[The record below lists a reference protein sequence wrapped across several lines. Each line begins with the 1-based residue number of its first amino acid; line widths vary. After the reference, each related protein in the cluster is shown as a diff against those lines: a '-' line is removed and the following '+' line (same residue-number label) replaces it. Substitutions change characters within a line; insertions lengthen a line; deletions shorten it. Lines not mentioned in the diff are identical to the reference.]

1 MSSRNSPSE
10 PFYISL
16 DVVLEIHQRQL
27 KEFGGADG
35 IRNRAGLESAV
46 ETPKSTFDGQDLY
59 PTLFLKAAA
68 YAFHI
73 AEAQA
78 FIDGNKRAALDVAL
92 TFLAI
97 NGHEI
102 ADEKME
108 LYEAMIAIAERRM
121 SKDDLARLFERLVT
135 EG

>member
-1 MSSRNSPSE
+1 MYSRNSLSE

-16 DVVLEIHQRQL
+16 EVVLEIHQRQL
-27 KEFGGADG
+27 REFGGANG
-35 IRNRAGLESAV
+35 IRNRAGLEAAV
-46 ETPKSTFDGQDLY
+46 EVPRSMFDGQDLY
-59 PTLFLKAAA
+59 STLFLKAAA

-73 AEAQA
+73 AEAQV

-102 ADEKME
+102 TAERLE
-108 LYEAMIAIAERRM
+108 LYEAMIAIAEKRM
-121 SKDDLARLFERLVT
+121 SKEDLASLFARLVSD
-135 EG
+135 

>member
-1 MSSRNSPSE
+1 MSSRNSQNE
-10 PFYISL
+10 VFYISL
-16 DVVLEIHQRQL
+16 DVVMEIHQRQI

-35 IRNRAGLESAV
+35 VRNQSGLEAAV
-46 ETPKSTFDGQDLY
+46 EIPKSTFDGVDLY
-59 PTLFLKAAA
+59 PSVFSKASA

-78 FIDGNKRAALDVAL
+78 FVDGNKRTALDVAL

-97 NGHEI
+97 NGHEVGEESM
-102 ADEKME
+102 D

-121 SKDDLARLFERLVT
+121 SKNDLAILFEKLT
-135 EG
+135 TA